1 MHASHTTWL
10 INSNLNGR
18 GLTSYTYA
26 FGWCLEKS
34 LQHIH
39 RARKN
44 WKADWRKAMC
54 DSKSERADV
63 IERLTA
69 PEWQLRAVAPGLSS
83 SLATGSQHCLNYI
96 LKALIPGNSDNSS
109 PDSKILP
116 SSLHLGEI
124 SEFFVDKNHLITLF
138 ASSVL
143 WVYRSSENMFSFSW
157 RKWEQRNVIKMVAVK
172 PPKKSQKTLKGFLK
186 LCPKTKKLKWKTVI
200 DSVKL
205 KQK

>member
-26 FGWCLEKS
+26 FWWCLEKS

-44 WKADWRKAMC
+44 LKADWRKAMNVT
-54 DSKSERADV
+54 ERADV

-83 SLATGSQHCLNYI
+83 SLATGSQHWLHYI
-96 LKALIPGNSDNSS
+96 LKALIPGNSDDSS

-124 SEFFVDKNHLITLF
+124 SELFADKSYLITLF

-157 RKWEQRNVIKMVAVK
+157 RKWEQQNVIKMV
-172 PPKKSQKTLKGFLK
+172 
-186 LCPKTKKLKWKTVI
+186 
-200 DSVKL
+200 SVK
-205 KQK
+205 KPKRAKRR